1 MRESVSSDHGAPA
14 GSGTPRDPQ
23 IAWNPRSEE
32 TRKEPTQVTLSVIGD
47 VSVAASEAMGISEAP
62 KAVTWWTSLFFFL
75 LAYAFSLGAG
85 WLVRGETPLS
95 TIALIALGPVILAT
109 VVFWRCR
116 LWRFRA
122 KTWKRELEIMEEALF
137 SLRYEAANA
146 ANAIRANL
154 IGFRL
159 ANPQVLMPEHL
170 DVIQM
175 ETERI
180 DLVVQKSQDPI
191 SWKGRKRTERPAFD
205 AQDARSRI
213 NL

>member
-1 MRESVSSDHGAPA
+1 VEG
-14 GSGTPRDPQ
+14 GSGMMEAERVRDD
-23 IAWNPRSEE
+23 AASDGARDA
-32 TRKEPTQVTLSVIGD
+32 RREPTQVTLSVIGD

-62 KAVTWWTSLFFFL
+62 KAVTWWTSALFFL
-75 LAYAFSLGAG
+75 LIYLFSLGAG
-85 WLVRGETPLS
+85 WLVRGEASLP
-95 TIALIALGPVILAT
+95 TIALIALGPVVVAT
-109 VVFWRCR
+109 IVFWRCR
-116 LWRFRA
+116 VWRFRA
-122 KTWKRELEIMEEALF
+122 KTWKRQVEIMEEALF

-180 DLVVQKSQDPI
+180 DLVVQKSQDPM
-191 SWKGRKRTERPAFD
+191 SWKGRKRESRPAFD

>member
-1 MRESVSSDHGAPA
+1 MTDAQRIRDEATPDGA
-14 GSGTPRDPQ
+14 GS
-23 IAWNPRSEE
+23 A
-32 TRKEPTQVTLSVIGD
+32 RKEPTQVTLSVIGD
-47 VSVAASEAMGISEAP
+47 VSVAASEAMGISDAP
-62 KAVTWWTSLFFFL
+62 KAVTWRTSALFFL
-75 LAYAFSLGAG
+75 LAYLFSLWAG
-85 WLVRGETPLS
+85 WLVRGGASLS
-95 TIALIALGPVILAT
+95 TIALIVLGPVALAT
-109 VVFWRCR
+109 IVFWRCR
-116 LWRFRA
+116 VWRFRA
-122 KTWKRELEIMEEALF
+122 RTWKRQLEIMEEALF

-180 DLVVQKSQDPI
+180 DLVVQKSQDPM
-191 SWKGRKRTERPAFD
+191 SWKGRKRERQPAFD
-205 AQDARSRI
+205 AQEARSRI

>member
-1 MRESVSSDHGAPA
+1 MEGGDVMTEAERIRGDPAGQSVSSE
-14 GSGTPRDPQ
+14 GS
-23 IAWNPRSEE
+23 
-32 TRKEPTQVTLSVIGD
+32 RKEPTQVTLSVIGD

-62 KAVTWWTSLFFFL
+62 KAVTWRTSALFFIL
-75 LAYAFSLGAG
+75 TYALSVGVG

-95 TIALIALGPVILAT
+95 AIAIVALGPVILAT

-122 KTWKRELEIMEEALF
+122 KTWKRQLEIMEEALF

-180 DLVVQKSQDPI
+180 DLVVQKSQDPM
-191 SWKGRKRTERPAFD
+191 SWKGRKRESRPAFD
-205 AQDARSRI
+205 AQEARSRI

>member
-1 MRESVSSDHGAPA
+1 MTEAERIRGDPAGQSVSSE
-14 GSGTPRDPQ
+14 GS
-23 IAWNPRSEE
+23 
-32 TRKEPTQVTLSVIGD
+32 RKEPTQVTLSVIGD

-62 KAVTWWTSLFFFL
+62 KAVTWRTSALFFIL
-75 LAYAFSLGAG
+75 TYALSVGVG

-95 TIALIALGPVILAT
+95 AIAIVALGPVILAT

-122 KTWKRELEIMEEALF
+122 KTWKRQLEIMEEALF

-180 DLVVQKSQDPI
+180 DLVVQKSQDPM
-191 SWKGRKRTERPAFD
+191 SWKGRKRESRPAFD
-205 AQDARSRI
+205 AQEARSRI

>member
-1 MRESVSSDHGAPA
+1 MTEAERIRGDPAGQPVSSE
-14 GSGTPRDPQ
+14 GS
-23 IAWNPRSEE
+23 
-32 TRKEPTQVTLSVIGD
+32 RKEPTQVTLSVIGD

-62 KAVTWWTSLFFFL
+62 KAMTWRTSALFFI
-75 LAYAFSLGAG
+75 LAYALSVGVG
-85 WLVRGETPLS
+85 WLVLGEIPLS
-95 TIALIALGPVILAT
+95 AIAIVALGPVILAT
-109 VVFWRCR
+109 VAFWRCR

-122 KTWKRELEIMEEALF
+122 KTWKRQLEIMEEALF

-180 DLVVQKSQDPI
+180 DLVVQKSQDPM
-191 SWKGRKRTERPAFD
+191 SWKGRKRESRPAFD
-205 AQDARSRI
+205 AQEARSRI

>member
-1 MRESVSSDHGAPA
+1 MTDAERVRTDAA
-14 GSGTPRDPQ
+14 GD
-23 IAWNPRSEE
+23 A
-32 TRKEPTQVTLSVIGD
+32 RKEPTQVTLSVIGD

-62 KAVTWWTSLFFFL
+62 KVVSWRTPVLFFFL
-75 LAYAFSLGAG
+75 VYLLSLGTG
-85 WLVRGETPLS
+85 WLVRGGAPLS
-95 TIALIALGPVILAT
+95 AVALVALGPVVLAT
-109 VVFWRCR
+109 IVFWRCR
-116 LWRFRA
+116 VWRFRA
-122 KTWKRELEIMEEALF
+122 KTWKRHSEILEEALF

-191 SWKGRKRTERPAFD
+191 RWKGQRRESRPAFD
-205 AQDARSRI
+205 AHEARSRI

>member
-1 MRESVSSDHGAPA
+1 MREAERIRSDSPDKSTVAAPV
-14 GSGTPRDPQ
+14 GSGE
-23 IAWNPRSEE
+23 A
-32 TRKEPTQVTLSVIGD
+32 RKEPTQVTLSVIGD

-62 KAVTWWTSLFFFL
+62 QAVTWRTSLFFFF
-75 LAYAFSLGAG
+75 LAYALSLGVG
-85 WLVRGETPLS
+85 WLVREGTPLS

-109 VVFWRCR
+109 AVFWRCR

-137 SLRYEAANA
+137 SLRYEVANA

-170 DVIQM
+170 DVIHM

>member
-1 MRESVSSDHGAPA
+1 MTEAERIRGGPADQSVGPE
-14 GSGTPRDPQ
+14 GS
-23 IAWNPRSEE
+23 
-32 TRKEPTQVTLSVIGD
+32 RKEPTQVTLSVIGD

-62 KAVTWWTSLFFFL
+62 KAVTWRTSVLFFI
-75 LAYAFSLGAG
+75 LAYALSVGVG
-85 WLVRGETPLS
+85 WLVRSEAPLS
-95 TIALIALGPVILAT
+95 TVAIVALGPVILAT

-122 KTWKRELEIMEEALF
+122 KTWKRQLEIMEEALF

-180 DLVVQKSQDPI
+180 DLVVQKSQDPM
-191 SWKGRKRTERPAFD
+191 SWKGRKRESRPAFD
-205 AQDARSRI
+205 AQEARSRI